1 MDNDKVNKKISK
13 ACNRN
18 QLISIRNTDG
28 GVVIDTK
35 PGAFILIKQG
45 MDSLAREKEWAIS
58 EIKKT
63 DAEGRVVVDTFKI
76 TRTKSGTTKLTI
88 NMYPTSSKLV
98 VNGSHAGNKFF
109 TNEMLPRLMDGI
121 RDNEGEAEQINEA
134 ILNFIKS
141 TTSTNQQA
149 APTTTERSHP
159 ALSPAV
165 TRFRSQQRLE
175 SNVPTNDTSQQVTAL
190 SLIQPPTPT
199 LPSAAAKII
208 PNELCRSAPSNV
220 KSCTPTNTIDIDIN
234 KRRPSLSPLQSPNPI
249 VTQPNTENGPHT
261 PYNKR
266 KTIRSTGSGERI
278 VIHTPMHSSHTV
290 EPVTQTTAGPQ
301 SDQGSVPQEINNA
314 ATVKGEN
321 AKLKNKK
328 CNEDQQQIQSV
339 IQPQIQTIQTASQ
352 LQQIYQLPTQQP
364 HLTAGYTVIPP
375 GYYNDPTTGII
386 YQAILPQQA
395 TIPTTGI
402 TGQLD
407 QISTSGAHGGTQHIQ
422 TQPQIVTTSQP
433 QAVSAHQP
441 IDQECL
447 DERIPK
453 GENTLLKV
461 HQSSSTT
468 TQTTTVQTDELIPAG
483 EDTPKKVHQLEKV
496 SENKNNAH
504 GGTQHIQTQPQIVT
518 TSQPQAVSAH
528 QPIDQECL
536 DERIPK
542 GENTLLKVHQS
553 SSTTTQTTTVQTDEL
568 IPAGE
573 DTPKKVHQLEKVS
586 ESKDNANQKKQ
597 SSKCQ
602 SCKTEWKGDKMIQCD
617 GCDKWYCQTT
627 KCTGLNT
634 NEYEI
639 LQKVSKQLIWTCS
652 DKCYQDITTST
663 NNKKQ
668 YKKELKTQKDQFT
681 LEQNKLKAE
690 IKDKQKE
697 IQNLTQ
703 NNARLNKQMEDS
715 NKHAHI
721 KEKARTEQMMD
732 IQGKFKETNIL
743 NEKRLKEK
751 QTEVETRE
759 SEIQQ
764 LRERLKD
771 KTEEANELNKALAN
785 ATKENNCLKEH
796 ITLEK
801 QTTKPPTEAHVQVDL
816 TNNMATGDHQY
827 VATTTHAKKTT
838 KPAASPSIQQQS
850 TQTNRQTKPAS
861 NNQTTAAQNT
871 TQNKRDL
878 RMNNWLNDDTI
889 AGTDPDP
896 IPSQQ
901 NRHKEAQRKTNHR
914 QEGTVKISDTAP
926 IQQRLIDLSENQGN
940 QSHEKGLK
948 WITKTDEYG
957 DDTLETT
964 THYALGAML
973 IGRKG
978 SSIKRFKDQ
987 HRVEAKIKNLG
998 HYSNEVTIKFTGTR
1012 KNITN
1017 ARKAFEER
1025 FKCDPEL
1032 CKPKCPYVH
1041 CPTPS
1046 ETAATSEQTPN
1057 HATHSKNGLREL
1069 QLPQTNTQQT
1079 QDITIMEKTMEKV
1092 IKNMFD
1098 KWEMKMEQ
1106 RMRDAGI

>member
-199 LPSAAAKII
+199 LPSAAVKIN

-278 VIHTPMHSSHTV
+278 VIHTPMHSS
-290 EPVTQTTAGPQ
+290 PQ

-314 ATVKGEN
+314 ATIKGEN

-453 GENTLLKV
+453 GENTFLKV

-468 TQTTTVQTDELIPAG
+468 IQTTTVQTDELIPAG
-483 EDTPKKVHQLEKV
+483 EDTPKKVHQLEK
-496 SENKNNAH
+496 
-504 GGTQHIQTQPQIVT
+504 I
-518 TSQPQAVSAH
+518 
-528 QPIDQECL
+528 
-536 DERIPK
+536 
-542 GENTLLKVHQS
+542 
-553 SSTTTQTTTVQTDEL
+553 
-568 IPAGE
+568 
-573 DTPKKVHQLEKVS
+573 S
-586 ESKDNANQKKQ
+586 ESKNNANQKKQ

-668 YKKELKTQKDQFT
+668 YKKELKAQKDQFT
-681 LEQNKLKAE
+681 LEQNNLKAE

-796 ITLEK
+796 ITER
-801 QTTKPPTEAHVQVDL
+801 QTTKPPTEADVQVDL

-901 NRHKEAQRKTNHR
+901 NPHKETQRKTSHR

-1079 QDITIMEKTMEKV
+1079 QDMTMMEKTMEKV